1 MYDEYD
7 LLQEWRDAGKAAGWD
22 GSITWG
28 QILSMVTSQKK
39 RSRSF
44 AASTL
49 ALEAGNKIKYT
60 IVANCM
66 ACAHTF
72 F

>member
-1 MYDEYD
+1 
-7 LLQEWRDAGKAAGWD
+7 
-22 GSITWG
+22 
-28 QILSMVTSQKK
+28 MVTSQKK
-39 RSRSF
+39 RSISF
-44 AASTL
+44 AASTV

-66 ACAHTF
+66 ACAHTLF

>member
-1 MYDEYD
+1 
-7 LLQEWRDAGKAAGWD
+7 
-22 GSITWG
+22 
-28 QILSMVTSQKK
+28 MVTSQKK
-39 RSRSF
+39 RSISF

-72 F
+72 FFKKGSTWHIYHAYTTVQTNYFNFLFSLNKI

>member
-7 LLQEWRDAGKAAGWD
+7 LLQDWRDAGKAAGWD
-22 GSITWG
+22 GSIIWG

-39 RSRSF
+39 RSISF

-49 ALEAGNKIKYT
+49 ALEAGN
-60 IVANCM
+60 
-66 ACAHTF
+66 
-72 F
+72 